1 MYVRWR
7 WTASLNALLHF
18 ITLRLDGHAQHEIQ
32 LYADAIFQEV
42 KVAFPITTIEWL
54 ENR

>member
-1 MYVRWR
+1 
-7 WTASLNALLHF
+7 
-18 ITLRLDGHAQHEIQ
+18 